1 MIRETERTLTY
12 VDLVQKGDWEEI
24 GRLFFQSYDDSR
36 DFFKNGHPN
45 ITTCINVLKEI
56 GLEGGVYGAR
66 MLGGGWGGSILC
78 IIKKGM
84 EDELIPKIQK
94 MCDERLHREN
104 SCDVMIVHEAGCGAM
119 VHNL

>member
-1 MIRETERTLTY
+1 M
-12 VDLVQKGDWEEI
+12 DLVQKGDWEEI

-36 DFFKNGHPN
+36 DFFKNGHPD

-56 GLEGGVYGAR
+56 GLEGGV
-66 MLGGGWGGSILC
+66 GGSILC

>member
-1 MIRETERTLTY
+1 M
-12 VDLVQKGDWEEI
+12 
-24 GRLFFQSYDDSR
+24 
-36 DFFKNGHPN
+36 
-45 ITTCINVLKEI
+45 
-56 GLEGGVYGAR
+56 
-66 MLGGGWGGSILC
+66 C